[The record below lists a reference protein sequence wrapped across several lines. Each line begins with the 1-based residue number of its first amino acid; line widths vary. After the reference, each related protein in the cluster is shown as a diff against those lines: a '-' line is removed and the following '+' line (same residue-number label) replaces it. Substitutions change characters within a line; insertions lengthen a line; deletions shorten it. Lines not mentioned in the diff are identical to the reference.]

1 MLMKGGGRYV
11 CLCFDD
17 FCAESFALLEKPENY
32 GKEKSVPM
40 LAPFRQ
46 SRLFPNVLHGHFF
59 TIRRHLEKIFSQ
71 ISWPNHVKFMAGG
84 GHALRFTWGRTRGM
98 RRHIVLR
105 RDGERF
111 LMAWIREDKKTVEF
125 HVADRWVYM
134 DVDGKKYPKD
144 SFLGSV
150 TPAYLIHDLSGP
162 RNALDLLLAN
172 LDRPERVTSPMGEY
186 TWEKPGKP
194 RP

>member
-40 LAPFRQ
+40 LVPFRQ

-71 ISWPNHVKFMAGG
+71 IS
-84 GHALRFTWGRTRGM
+84 
-98 RRHIVLR
+98 
-105 RDGERF
+105 
-111 LMAWIREDKKTVEF
+111 
-125 HVADRWVYM
+125 
-134 DVDGKKYPKD
+134 
-144 SFLGSV
+144 
-150 TPAYLIHDLSGP
+150 
-162 RNALDLLLAN
+162 
-172 LDRPERVTSPMGEY
+172 
-186 TWEKPGKP
+186 
-194 RP
+194 